1 MASKKLTM
9 IAGGVAALLLLA
21 VGAGLV
27 AYVLRD
33 ADAEQSARAHDDP
46 LQIAGARIALESRF
60 PEAQLNFG
68 AQVVHWDGE
77 VPSVCGHVDIV
88 EEQDSFDGE
97 ERYVFSEGALV
108 VEEVDGTDVVNQKW
122 SDVCQ

>member
-1 MASKKLTM
+1 
-9 IAGGVAALLLLA
+9 
-21 VGAGLV
+21 
-27 AYVLRD
+27 
-33 ADAEQSARAHDDP
+33 
-46 LQIAGARIALESRF
+46 
-60 PEAQLNFG
+60 
-68 AQVVHWDGE
+68 VHWDGE

-108 VEEVDGTDVVNQKW
+108 VEEVDGADVVSQKW